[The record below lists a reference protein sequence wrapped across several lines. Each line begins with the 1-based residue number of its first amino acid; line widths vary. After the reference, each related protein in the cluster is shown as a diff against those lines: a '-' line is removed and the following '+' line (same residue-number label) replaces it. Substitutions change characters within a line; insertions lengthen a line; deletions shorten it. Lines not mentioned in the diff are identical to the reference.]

1 MACMMRILMLN
12 AVTRRERKDA
22 TSFVFDTVNGL
33 GGWIDD
39 VQMYSNL
46 MNTIRLTLSAG
57 AYPALIAALREGGIA
72 VDEPDEELAGADSA
86 VERMATL
93 QITFIHDEPDMKRD
107 VPAVPGY

>member
-1 MACMMRILMLN
+1 MMRILMLN

-46 MNTIRLTLSAG
+46 MNTIRLTLAAG
-57 AYPALIAALREGGIA
+57 AYPALVAALREGGIA
-72 VDEPDEELAGADSA
+72 VDEPGTDPAGTDPAA
-86 VERMATL
+86 ERMATL
-93 QITFIHDEPDMKRD
+93 QISFIHDEPDMKRE
-107 VPAVPGY
+107 VPAVPG

>member
-1 MACMMRILMLN
+1 MMRILMLN

-22 TSFVFDTVNGL
+22 TSFVFDTVNDL

-46 MNTIRLTLSAG
+46 MNTIRLTLAAG

-72 VDEPDEELAGADSA
+72 VDEPGTDLAGKDPAD
-86 VERMATL
+86 ERMATL
-93 QITFIHDEPDMKRD
+93 QITFIHDEPDMRRD
-107 VPAVPGY
+107 VPAVPG

>member
-1 MACMMRILMLN
+1 MMRILMLN

-22 TSFVFDTVNGL
+22 TSFVFDTVNDL

-57 AYPALIAALREGGIA
+57 AYPALVAALREGRIA
-72 VDEPDEELAGADSA
+72 VDEPGTDRAGNDPAA
-86 VERMATL
+86 ERMATL
-93 QITFIHDEPDMKRD
+93 QITFIHDEPDMRRD
-107 VPAVPGY
+107 MPAVPG